1 MSPQGPT
8 AVTDAMTQLAL
19 AALADDAEKCV
30 GLLSGDVP
38 LEMPAVALS
47 RAIAAGSQRAALAL
61 AGWGV
66 TLSPYPEA
74 VAIPGDTLVTR
85 CERVRGY
92 LTDLLTLGNGR
103 LEFCE
108 RRRPRCP
115 AEGQG
120 FAGALH
126 IHAISR
132 ASGPALVE
140 LLDAGLLTE
149 RDRAGLMLVAANYW
163 VSWQDEW
170 FFEMA
175 VLLARSLEGVPSYP
189 TIDFKSCGAGD
200 FVTSDLFDLGACRP
214 ATLLRQYLPLA
225 ARVAREGGVLLSY
238 QHLASCLVGPSRH
251 PRYES
256 ELRAVVGEIGLD
268 LFGGGPLPRR
278 PHL

>member
-1 MSPQGPT
+1 MTLQGPA
-8 AVTDAMTQLAL
+8 AVEHAMTQLVL
-19 AALADDAEKCV
+19 AALVDDAEKCAE
-30 GLLSGDVP
+30 LLSGDVP

-47 RAIAAGSQRAALAL
+47 RAIAAGSPRAALTL

-66 TLSPYPEA
+66 TLSPHPEA
-74 VAIPGDTLVTR
+74 IVIPGDTLVAR
-85 CERVRGY
+85 RERVRGY

-108 RRRPRCP
+108 LRRPRCP
-115 AEGQG
+115 AEGQEL
-120 FAGALH
+120 AGALH

-163 VSWQDEW
+163 VSWRDEW
-170 FFEMA
+170 FCEMA
-175 VLLARSLEGVPSYP
+175 VLLARSLKGVPPYP

-200 FVTSDLFDLGACRP
+200 LVASDLFDLGACRP
-214 ATLLRQYLPLA
+214 ATQLRQYLPLA

-238 QHLASCLVGPSRH
+238 QHLASRLMGPSRH

-256 ELRAVVGEIGLD
+256 ELRSVVDEIGLD
-268 LFGGGPLPRR
+268 PFGGGPLPRR
-278 PHL
+278 PRL

>member
-1 MSPQGPT
+1 MSPREPT
-8 AVTDAMTQLAL
+8 SAADAMMQLVL

-47 RAIAAGSQRAALAL
+47 RAIAAGSQRTALAL

-66 TLSPYPEA
+66 TLSPYSEA
-74 VAIPGDTLVTR
+74 VVIPGDTLAAR
-85 CERVRGY
+85 RERVRDY

-108 RRRPRCP
+108 RLRPRRP
-115 AEGQG
+115 ADGQE

-163 VSWQDEW
+163 VSWRDDW
-170 FFEMA
+170 FLEMA

-189 TIDFKSCGAGD
+189 AIDFKSCGAGD
-200 FVTSDLFDLGACRP
+200 FMASDLFDLGACRP
-214 ATLLRQYLPLA
+214 ATQLRQYLPLV

-238 QHLASCLVGPSRH
+238 QHLASRLMGPSYH